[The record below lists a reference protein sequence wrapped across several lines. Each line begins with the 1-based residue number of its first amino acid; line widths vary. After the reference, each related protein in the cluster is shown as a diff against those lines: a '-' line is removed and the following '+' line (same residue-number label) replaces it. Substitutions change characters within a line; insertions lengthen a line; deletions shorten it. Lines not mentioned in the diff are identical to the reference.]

1 MGVISKQTAAYQ
13 EKKRKKG
20 LRAWFEATGVT
31 YAMLVPNFILFLL
44 FVIYP
49 LIWTMRFMFF
59 EYNGISAAKFIGL
72 DNFIRATGD
81 GLWWNAV
88 LSTFKVTA
96 LKLLI
101 EMPLALVLAVILNQK
116 LKGRGFFRGAFFLP
130 TVTSMATISLVFSF
144 MFSPYNGILNMLLK
158 SWGIIEQNISFLETP
173 TSALVTCVIVSV
185 WSVFGQNMLLIL
197 AGLQNVP
204 QDVYESA
211 ALDGANTIQTFFKIT
226 VPMIMPMFRIIMML
240 AIIGS
245 LGIFESIFVL
255 TGGGPSR
262 ATEVMAINIY
272 NHYFSSSTIPEYGY
286 GAALSFISSLIIGV
300 VTLIYLKMQKQD
312 A

>member
-1 MGVISKQTAAYQ
+1 MKAISKQDAAYQ
-13 EKKRKKG
+13 KKKRKKS
-20 LRAWFEATGVT
+20 LRAWFEDTGIT
-31 YAMLVPNFILFLL
+31 YAMLAPNFILFAL

-49 LIWTMRFMFF
+49 LLWTMRFMFF
-59 EYNGISAAKFIGL
+59 EYNGISAAEFIGL
-72 DNFIRATGD
+72 DNFKRAIGD
-81 GLWWNAV
+81 QLWWNSV
-88 LSTFKVTA
+88 LNTFKVTF

-101 EMPLALVLAVILNQK
+101 EMPLALVLAVILNQN

-144 MFSPYNGILNMLLK
+144 MFSPYNGIVNMLLK
-158 SWGIIEQNISFLETP
+158 SWGIIQQNISFLESP

-197 AGLQNVP
+197 AGLQNIP

-211 ALDGANTIQTFFKIT
+211 ALDGANSVQTFFKIT

-272 NHYFSSSTIPEYGY
+272 NHYFSSSTVPEYGY
-286 GAALSFISSLIIGV
+286 GAALSFISSIIIGL
-300 VTLIYLKMQKQD
+300 VTLVYLKLQKQD

>member
-88 LSTFKVTA
+88 LNTFKVTA

>member
-1 MGVISKQTAAYQ
+1 M
-13 EKKRKKG
+13 
-20 LRAWFEATGVT
+20 T
-31 YAMLVPNFILFLL
+31 YAMLAPNFILFLA
-44 FVIYP
+44 FVVYP
-49 LIWTMRFMFF
+49 LLWTMQFMFC
-59 EYNGISAAKFIGL
+59 EYNGISAAEFIGL
-72 DNFIRATGD
+72 DNFVRAFQD
-81 GLWWNAV
+81 ELWWNAV
-88 LSTFKVTA
+88 LNTFKIA
-96 LKLLI
+96 FLKLLI

-130 TVTSMATISLVFSF
+130 TVTSMATMSLVFSF
-144 MFSPYNGILNMLLK
+144 MFSPYNGIVNMLLK
-158 SWGIIEQNISFLETP
+158 NWGLIQENISFLETP

-197 AGLQNVP
+197 AGLQNIP
-204 QDVYESA
+204 EDIYESA
-211 ALDGANTIQTFFKIT
+211 ALDGANSFQTFFRIT

-272 NHYFSSSTIPEYGY
+272 NHYFSASTVPEYGY
-286 GAALSFISSLIIGV
+286 GAALSFISSIIIGV
-300 VTLIYLKMQKQD
+300 VTLVYLKLQKQND
-312 A
+312 